1 MDVINIIEN
10 KLDIIYALIKK
21 VAFQGESGTGSIGRV
36 INRNVF
42 GKFYT
47 NELLRELTII
57 NSYFIIYENQV
68 KHLVKKKEIEHETGY
83 NTKWKNFYEDKT
95 VKQCLGIIDSK
106 ANEENDNGKKP
117 DTNDI
122 LQKETVRKHEQLLT
136 IGTILFGASWGV
148 GIATIPIGVG
158 IPILSILILSEKAVN
173 LYATSKELLYVMYE
187 VTRIIEQ
194 CFYIHYMNCKLMDIF
209 KIDFKTTSINED
221 LVKKVIGMENN
232 SGETYDQIKKFN
244 QMKKIYEDNVL
255 SKPPIKQR
263 IISIFKS
270 GGKRR
275 TQKRKKNKRKAK
287 QVKKSR
293 RRGRSR
299 K

>member
-21 VAFQGESGTGSIGRV
+21 VAFQDERSTGSIGRV

-68 KHLVKKKEIEHETGY
+68 KHLVKIKEIE
-83 NTKWKNFYEDKT
+83 NTQDNNSSKWAEFYQDTT
-95 VKQCLGIIDSK
+95 VQQCLGIIENK
-106 ANEENDNGKKP
+106 ATEKSDVNNA
-117 DTNDI
+117 NDI

-158 IPILSILILSEKAVN
+158 IPLLSILILSEKAVN

-194 CFYIHYMNCKLMDIF
+194 CFYIHYLNCKLMNIF
-209 KIDFKTTSINED
+209 GIDFKTTSINQE
-221 LVKKVIGMENN
+221 LVEKVLKMDIDTDN
-232 SGETYDQIKKFN
+232 SGETYDEKKQKFN
-244 QMKKIYEDNVL
+244 TMKKLFENKVL
-255 SKPPIKQR
+255 SKPIGGR
-263 IISIFKS
+263 IYN

>member
-1 MDVINIIEN
+1 
-10 KLDIIYALIKK
+10 
-21 VAFQGESGTGSIGRV
+21 
-36 INRNVF
+36 
-42 GKFYT
+42 
-47 NELLRELTII
+47 
-57 NSYFIIYENQV
+57 
-68 KHLVKKKEIEHETGY
+68 VKKKEIEN
-83 NTKWKNFYEDKT
+83 NTQDNNSMWTEFYKDTT
-95 VKQCLGIIDSK
+95 VQHCLGIIDSK
-106 ANEENDNGKKP
+106 DEEKDTTKKP

-122 LQKETVRKHEQLLT
+122 LREETLRKHEHSLT

-173 LYATSKELLYVMYE
+173 LYATNKELLYVMHE

-194 CFYIHYMNCKLMDIF
+194 CFYIHYMNCKLIDIF
-209 KIDFKTTSINED
+209 KIDFKTTSINEE
-221 LVKKVIGMENN
+221 LVKKVLTKGTDTNN
-232 SGETYDQIKKFN
+232 KDNSEETYDQKKEKFN

-255 SKPPIKQR
+255 SKPTLKQR
-263 IISIFKS
+263 ISSIFNRN

-293 RRGRSR
+293 RRGRYR